1 MLVLFMP
8 EHNKQ
13 GKFALVLCQ
22 LCVTSKHNAIEYEIW
37 VTLEMKKKF

>member
-13 GKFALVLCQ
+13 GKLTPASCKLLIGQ
-22 LCVTSKHNAIEYEIW
+22 HNAIEYEFQ
-37 VTLEMKKKF
+37 VALEMKEN